1 METSGQRQAGSGAR
15 TQQAQGGAKAQ
26 DPGKPQAQ
34 QGGQSGPSPQM
45 GGGTIT
51 DWASI

>member
-1 METSGQRQAGSGAR
+1 METSGQRQAGTGAR
-15 TQQAQGGAKAQ
+15 TQQTQGGLKPS

-34 QGGQSGPSPQM
+34 QGGQASPSPQM
-45 GGGTIT
+45 GGSVIT